1 MIQYNYRGQS
11 ELQLYQLPNTVVYQ
25 NNIRQMGLMKEINL
39 KMPFES
45 IQIIESYYSDHFLSS
60 LDLEEN

>member
-11 ELQLYQLPNTVVYQ
+11 ELQLYRLPNTVVYQ
-25 NNIRQMGLMKEINL
+25 NDIRQMGLMKEINL